1 MFWIVSGILVVF
13 LLVVLWLAYSR
24 ATFAR
29 WVRAALARE
38 VWLPARTDP
47 ADLYFRP
54 FPRRLSWNW
63 AALVLGPVWYLAQG
77 LWVHG
82 AILLGLAF
90 VSGGLLIPLVWVYAG
105 LKADED
111 MLEFRI
117 AQHSLY

>member
-1 MFWIVSGILVVF
+1 MFWIISGVLLVF

-63 AALVLGPVWYLAQG
+63 AAFVLGPVWYLGQG

-111 MLEFRI
+111 VLEFRI

>member
-1 MFWIVSGILVVF
+1 M
-13 LLVVLWLAYSR
+13 
-24 ATFAR
+24 
-29 WVRAALARE
+29 RAALARE

-54 FPRRLSWNW
+54 FPQRLRWNW
-63 AALVLGPVWYLAQG
+63 AALVLGPVWYLAQS

-82 AILLGLAF
+82 LILLGLAF

-111 MLEFRI
+111 VLEFRI